1 MNVPSELKYTKE
13 HEWIKLEG
21 NTATVGITDFA
32 QGELGD
38 IVFVELPKVGE
49 SVQYMKPFGTI
60 EAVKAVS
67 DMFSPVTGK
76 VVGVNEAL
84 DSDPMVINRDPYNEG
99 WIIKIELSDSKEI
112 EQLLDSKGYSD
123 IISG

>member
-1 MNVPSELKYTKE
+1 MNIPSELKYTKE
-13 HEWIKLEG
+13 HEWIKLDG

-49 SVQYMKPFGTI
+49 NVQFMKPFGTI

-67 DMFSPVTGK
+67 DMFSPLSGK
-76 VVGVNEAL
+76 VTAVNDAL
-84 DSDPMVINRDPYNEG
+84 DADPMVINRDPYNEG
-99 WIIKIELSDSKEI
+99 WIIKIEFSDNKEI
-112 EQLLDSKGYSD
+112 EQLLDSESYKS
-123 IISG
+123 IISE